1 MEQSW
6 QPVVIGI
13 GATAFIVWAGWV
25 SLTAIR
31 TESKADKSLAND
43 AINEKEIS
51 EIAKHWEATA
61 KSLSDKFAELEKTVK
76 EENKQV
82 MAMLHEFLRKELDEL
97 KNIARK

>member
-1 MEQSW
+1 MEVW
-6 QPVVIGI
+6 QIIVVCL
-13 GATAFIVWAGWV
+13 TAPAFVIWAGWI

-31 TESKADKSLAND
+31 TEGKADKSLSND

-97 KNIARK
+97 KNLARR